1 LPIRIATTEGYCP
14 AGVVVPPM
22 IDDGPPPPESGD
34 GDAAAGIVSKAKAPV
49 ATAHATAPRNHPR
62 ELDLRR

>member
-1 LPIRIATTEGYCP
+1 
-14 AGVVVPPM
+14 M